1 MYTGVDL
8 LNSIRFRTYS
18 GAAGGYLNIDRVN
31 ELVRSGRVK
40 ILEDD
45 WRKIVTQ
52 SSKDEISPLIK
63 LSKDFIPNNNRVL
76 FKPLV
81 IASAKVTVV
90 DTYIQITFDRPHNLP
105 LLFFNLGLTL
115 SSPLII
121 SGLNG
126 LMETGQDA
134 SLNKEWT
141 EYITYVNDYT
151 IQVDVQG
158 TGYNTQPLN
167 TTVTGKGQMTSEAW
181 VSDYYHL
188 LSISHTYE
196 ETYNHV
202 KVLNVNNNS
211 KLTEITTTYN
221 NNFRTGQAI
230 KGVGFTGL
238 TAPTFDCYVMKT
250 DENKIRLFTD
260 VNLTVPY
267 IVAGSWIS
275 GGVLSVEDTTY
286 ADPNN
291 SDQNIDN
298 YNSTAYFPLYKLGE
312 NSVTIDTYILYTNT
326 PSTNITEKIFT
337 LDYISELPS
346 INLEDNVYDIY
357 QIHNANFY
365 DRLIEYCALKFQAI
379 TSSGEDVQIT
389 ETIGGF
395 KE

>member
-63 LSKDFIPNNNRVL
+63 LSKDFIPNNNKVL

-81 IASAKVTVV
+81 IALAQ
-90 DTYIQITFDRPHNLP
+90 IQADPNITFDRPHNLIAGTP
-105 LLFFNLGLTL
+105 IVINGV
-115 SSPLII
+115 
-121 SGLNG
+121 NG
-126 LMETGQDA
+126 LGGT
-134 SLNKEWT
+134 
-141 EYITYVNDYT
+141 ITTYTIVNDYT
-151 IQVDVQG
+151 INI
-158 TGYNTQPLN
+158 TGYTSTGAYVPNSGYATGD
-167 TTVTGKGQMTSEAW
+167 TWVT
-181 VSDYYHL
+181 DYYHL

-221 NNFRTGQAI
+221 NNFRTGQTI

-238 TAPTFDCYVMKT
+238 TVPTFNCYVMKT

-286 ADPNN
+286 ADPSN

-298 YNSTAYFPLYKLGE
+298 YNSTAYFPLYRLGE
-312 NSVTIDTYILYTNT
+312 NSVTIDTYIPYTNT